1 MGRRRTYSR
10 TSKVQDITKAV
21 MEQLEEFSDEAA
33 EKTKEAV
40 DEIAKEAKAEID
52 RHITFN
58 EPTGAYRKALAIK
71 TVSEDRR
78 SKKKVWYAK
87 GKQARLP
94 HLLEKGHVKRGGKGR
109 VKAYPHIKYGDA
121 YVEENLP
128 KRIKEKIENAD

>member
-33 EKTKEAV
+33 EKTKEA
-40 DEIAKEAKAEID
+40 KAEID
-52 RHITFN
+52 MHITFN

-87 GKQARLP
+87 GKQARLT